1 MTTSQNTNFQSTSD
15 EDPRIT
21 KVGKIIRRYKIDEF
35 VQFYNVLFGNIS
47 IVGPRPNVQDD
58 VVKYTSL
65 ERKIL
70 SVKPGITDFS
80 SIVFSDEGSIL
91 KNSENPDLDYNK
103 FIRPWKSRLAIL
115 YIENMS
121 ITIDIKLIFLTFYNL
136 INRKKTLIYLNSIL
150 REITSDQEL
159 LKISL
164 RESELYEKNHQNNT
178 SIKFFNYPDVF
189 KNKSEQFKKIF
200 NRICS
205 EGQFILG
212 PDLIKFE
219 KIFLAT
225 QELSTLLELEMPPMD

>member
-1 MTTSQNTNFQSTSD
+1 M
-15 EDPRIT
+15 
-21 KVGKIIRRYKIDEF
+21 
-35 VQFYNVLFGNIS
+35 
-47 IVGPRPNVQDD
+47 
-58 VVKYTSL
+58 KYTSL

-159 LKISL
+159 LKYL
-164 RESELYEKNHQNNT
+164 
-178 SIKFFNYPDVF
+178 
-189 KNKSEQFKKIF
+189 
-200 NRICS
+200 
-205 EGQFILG
+205 
-212 PDLIKFE
+212 
-219 KIFLAT
+219 
-225 QELSTLLELEMPPMD
+225 

>member
-1 MTTSQNTNFQSTSD
+1 MIFKINIFCKRVGLKFKPITVYKLRSMTTSQNTNFQSTSD

-103 FIRPWKSRLAIL
+103 FIIPWKSRLAIL

-164 RESELYEKNHQNNT
+164 RESELYEK
-178 SIKFFNYPDVF
+178 
-189 KNKSEQFKKIF
+189 E
-200 NRICS
+200 
-205 EGQFILG
+205 
-212 PDLIKFE
+212 
-219 KIFLAT
+219 
-225 QELSTLLELEMPPMD
+225 PPK

>member
-1 MTTSQNTNFQSTSD
+1 MKRLLDILISVNIILVSLPFVIIFIFFIYINDFKNPIYFAKRVGLKFKPITVYKLRSMTTSQNTNFQSTSD

-164 RESELYEKNHQNNT
+164 RESELYEK
-178 SIKFFNYPDVF
+178 
-189 KNKSEQFKKIF
+189 E
-200 NRICS
+200 
-205 EGQFILG
+205 
-212 PDLIKFE
+212 
-219 KIFLAT
+219 
-225 QELSTLLELEMPPMD
+225 PPK

>member
-1 MTTSQNTNFQSTSD
+1 MKRILDVLISVNIILVSLPFVIIFIFFIYINDFKNPIYFAKRVGLKFKPITVYKLRSMTTSQNTNFQSTSD

-21 KVGKIIRRYKIDEF
+21 KVGRIIRRYKIDEF

-58 VVKYTSL
+58 VMKYTSL

-150 REITSDQEL
+150 KEITSDQEL
-159 LKISL
+159 LNISL
-164 RESELYEKNHQNNT
+164 RESELYEK
-178 SIKFFNYPDVF
+178 
-189 KNKSEQFKKIF
+189 E
-200 NRICS
+200 
-205 EGQFILG
+205 
-212 PDLIKFE
+212 
-219 KIFLAT
+219 
-225 QELSTLLELEMPPMD
+225 PPK

>member
-1 MTTSQNTNFQSTSD
+1 MKRILDVLISVNIILVSLPFVIIFIFFIYINDFKNPIYFAKRVGLKFKPITVYKLRSMTTSQNTNFQSTSD

-58 VVKYTSL
+58 VKKYTSL

-150 REITSDQEL
+150 KEITSDQEL
-159 LKISL
+159 LNISL
-164 RESELYEKNHQNNT
+164 RESELYEK
-178 SIKFFNYPDVF
+178 
-189 KNKSEQFKKIF
+189 E
-200 NRICS
+200 
-205 EGQFILG
+205 
-212 PDLIKFE
+212 
-219 KIFLAT
+219 
-225 QELSTLLELEMPPMD
+225 PPK